1 MKSVCIKISILASN
15 IERLINRVIIL
26 LNRSNFRMIYL
37 NIYDAKKQYIMRY
50 TLEVKCTEVSIDK
63 IAKQIEKHL
72 GIISILYY

>member
-1 MKSVCIKISILASN
+1 MKISIIARN

-26 LNRSNFRMIYL
+26 LNRSNLSIIYI
-37 NIYDAKKQYIMRY
+37 NIYEAKKPDIMRY
-50 TLEVKCTEVSIDK
+50 TIEVKCTEVSIDK